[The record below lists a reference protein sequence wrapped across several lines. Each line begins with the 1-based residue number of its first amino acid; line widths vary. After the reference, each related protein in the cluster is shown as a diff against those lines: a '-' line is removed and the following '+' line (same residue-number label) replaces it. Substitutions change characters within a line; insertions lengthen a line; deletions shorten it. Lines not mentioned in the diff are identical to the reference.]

1 MKLIIIIKRMLRIL
15 MKIFLIGCIL
25 SVIVLMPVHASALC
39 VKVSTAN
46 LRSGPGTE
54 YDQMWQV
61 YKYMPLKKV
70 GTSVSGD
77 WFAVE
82 DVDGDVTWIH
92 KSLVTR
98 KYKCATVKSKIVN
111 VRTGPGTKYKKK
123 FSEPAQQYESFKV
136 LQIKRPWVKVQDT
149 WGNVGWIHKSYLWIY

>member
-1 MKLIIIIKRMLRIL
+1 MALVIIMKRMISIWI
-15 MKIFLIGCIL
+15 KNFLISFFS
-25 SVIVLMPVHASALC
+25 SVIILIPIHASALC

-46 LRSGPGTE
+46 LRSGPGTG

-70 GTSVSGD
+70 GTSVSGE

-92 KSLVTR
+92 TSLVTR
-98 KYKCATVKSKIVN
+98 KYKCATVKSRIVN
-111 VRTGPGTKYKKK
+111 VRTGPGTKYRKE

-136 LQIKRPWVKVQDT
+136 LQIKKPWVKIQDR
-149 WGNVGWIHKSYLWIY
+149 WGNVGWIHKNYLWIY